1 MYINFKYHVEMS
13 IKIYLSD
20 KMTLFSEYVFRL
32 FPNQLLNI
40 WAVTGLEKTEIYTL
54 QIMSFYRLVISPFYR
69 TLYIEYFQEKTIF
82 SSRSY

>member
-20 KMTLFSEYVFRL
+20 KMTLFSEHVFRL

-40 WAVTGLEKTEIYTL
+40 
-54 QIMSFYRLVISPFYR
+54 
-69 TLYIEYFQEKTIF
+69 
-82 SSRSY
+82 

>member
-1 MYINFKYHVEMS
+1 MCINFKYHVEMS

-54 QIMSFYRLVISPFYR
+54 KIMSFYRLVISPFYR